1 MLSDAGL
8 GSISFFKSQFK
19 IIPQFLLLKDLER
32 TEWELGMDF
41 KNSRKKNSKKGI
53 DLNPV
58 CV

>member
-32 TEWELGMDF
+32 TEWELDF
-41 KNSRKKNSKKGI
+41 KNSRKKIKKW
-53 DLNPV
+53 N
-58 CV
+58 